1 MGGRIQWNTQKPV
14 TYGLKDLFDC
24 LSQENKMN
32 HIDLFNS
39 QETEVESWEDCK
51 KRFGQFKEQHK
62 ALNQQNNGNASDL
75 LFRGLPNSC
84 YKLTTTLDRH
94 LGEKRINTE
103 DYYNAI
109 KMILPEMATF
119 TGRSWTNRTYDKI
132 AEWFSNSGFFE
143 KSDLPGYDYMV
154 YLRHHGFPSPL
165 LDWTTSPFIAAFF
178 AFKDACQDAHHVA
191 IHIYLA
197 DTGIRG
203 GGKAQDGQQ
212 PQIVNLGRY
221 VRSHPRHFLQ
231 QSRYTMCT
239 RVEKGVRYFTPHHD
253 ALSQGI
259 PEQDMHCKIIIP
271 ASQRL
276 IALKDLDSININAF
290 SLMGSEES
298 LMYTLALREFD
309 FRNYGA

>member
-1 MGGRIQWNTQKPV
+1 M
-14 TYGLKDLFDC
+14 
-24 LSQENKMN
+24 S

-39 QETEVESWEDCK
+39 QETEVGTWEDCK
-51 KRFGQFKEQHK
+51 KKLRQFKEQHK
-62 ALNQQNNGNASDL
+62 ALNQQNHGNASDL
-75 LFRGLPNSC
+75 LFRGLPDSC
-84 YKLTTTLDRH
+84 YELTTTLDRH
-94 LGEKRINTE
+94 LSGKRISTE
-103 DYYNAI
+103 DYYIAI
-109 KMILPEMATF
+109 KMILPEVATL
-119 TGRSWTNRTYDKI
+119 THRPWTIPTYDQFAK
-132 AEWFSNSGFFE
+132 WFFNSVSLE
-143 KSDLPGYDYMV
+143 KSDLPGYEYMV

-191 IHIYLA
+191 IHTYLA

-239 RVEKGVRYFTPHHD
+239 RVEEGVLYFARHRD
-253 ALSQGI
+253 VLSQRI
-259 PEQDMHCKIIIP
+259 PGQDIHCKIIIP
-271 ASQRL
+271 LSQKL

-298 LMYTLALREFD
+298 LMHTLAFREFD
-309 FRNYGA
+309 FRNYCV